1 LFALLS
7 TRSKREEEK
16 VARLAF
22 LGTGIMGGPM
32 ARHLLEAGHEVR
44 VWNRTRA
51 RAEVL
56 GEAGAEVADSPTG
69 AVAEAEFVVTMLA
82 DETAVQDAM
91 VAGGGLAAMPE
102 DALWIQMGTIGVRA
116 TEQLAALAAERG
128 VAFVDAPVLG
138 SKAQAE
144 EGMLF
149 VLASGPGSARERCEP
164 IFDAVGRDA
173 VWLGAAGAGSRLKLV
188 LNHWIL
194 CTVENIAETFA
205 LAEVLDVDPRRF
217 LEIVRGGAMD
227 MPYLH
232 IKGEAIMK
240 REFPASFPL
249 RLGRKDLGLITEA
262 ADERLELPLAEAAIR
277 QFDRAIEL
285 DHGDED
291 MAATYYASTRS

>member
-1 LFALLS
+1 
-7 TRSKREEEK
+7 
-16 VARLAF
+16 
-22 LGTGIMGGPM
+22 M

-56 GEAGAEVADSPTG
+56 GEAGAKVEDSPTG
-69 AVAEAEFVVTMLA
+69 AVAEAEFVVTMLS

-91 VAGGGLAAMPE
+91 VGGGALAAVPE

-138 SKAQAE
+138 SKSQAE
-144 EGMLF
+144 EGTLL

-164 IFDAVGRDA
+164 IFDAVGRGA
-173 VWLGAAGAGSRLKLV
+173 IWLGEAGAGTRLKLV

-205 LAEVLDVDPRRF
+205 LAEVLDVDPSRF
-217 LEIVRGGAMD
+217 LEIVGGGAMD

-232 IKGEAIMK
+232 IKGDAIMK

-249 RLGRKDLGLITEA
+249 RLARKDLGLITEA
-262 ADERLELPLAEAAIR
+262 ADERLELPLAEAASR

-291 MAATYYASTRS
+291 MAATYYASRRS

>member
-1 LFALLS
+1 MLS
-7 TRSKREEEK
+7 
-16 VARLAF
+16 
-22 LGTGIMGGPM
+22 
-32 ARHLLEAGHEVR
+32 
-44 VWNRTRA
+44 
-51 RAEVL
+51 
-56 GEAGAEVADSPTG
+56 
-69 AVAEAEFVVTMLA
+69 

-91 VAGGGLAAMPE
+91 VGGGALAALPE
-102 DALWIQMGTIGVRA
+102 GALWIQMGTIGVRA
-116 TEQLAALAAERG
+116 TEQLGALAAERG

-138 SKAQAE
+138 SKPQAE
-144 EGMLF
+144 EGTLF
-149 VLASGPGSARERCEP
+149 VLASGPGSARDPCEP
-164 IFDAVGRDA
+164 IFDAVGRAA
-173 VWLGAAGAGSRLKLV
+173 VWLGEAGAGTRLKLV

-232 IKGEAIMK
+232 LKGDAIMK

-249 RLGRKDLGLITEA
+249 RLARKDLGLIADA

-291 MAATYYASTRS
+291 MAATYYASMRS